1 VDARDKRGHDV
12 ERLALRHYSGFMNSR
27 AIAKAKRREV
37 GSEEA
42 DRPALLLAWYDR
54 HRRRL
59 PWRPLPGE
67 RADPYA
73 VWLSEIMLQQTG
85 VKTVGPYFLK
95 FLARWPDV
103 DALGRASL
111 DDVLRMW
118 AGLGYY
124 SRARNLH
131 ACAVAVRRDHG
142 GAFPDTEEGLR
153 SLPGIGPYT
162 ASAIA
167 AIAFGRRTM
176 PVDGNIERVVS
187 RLFAVEEPLPQ
198 AKPLIQQ
205 MAMTLLST
213 GDEKPRAGD
222 AESRAG
228 DSAQALMD
236 LGSSICTPKKP
247 ACALCPLSDDCV
259 SRARGDQE
267 SFPRKAPKKTG
278 ALRRGAAFVVTRG
291 DELLVRTRPEKGL
304 LGGMTEVPTS
314 LWLDAQDD
322 KAALKQAPVLKG
334 ITRWHR
340 KAGVVTHVFTHF
352 PLELVIYTAVVAA
365 RTRAP
370 EGTRWVPIAT
380 LKDEALPNVMRK
392 VIAHGLGL

>member
-1 VDARDKRGHDV
+1 
-12 ERLALRHYSGFMNSR
+12 MNSP
-27 AIAKAKRREV
+27 AIAKTTRRREIA
-37 GSEEA
+37 SEA
-42 DRPALLLAWYDR
+42 KDRPALLLQWYDR
-54 HRRRL
+54 HRRVL
-59 PWRPLPGE
+59 PWRPRPGE

-103 DALGRASL
+103 GALGRASL

-131 ACAVAVRRDHG
+131 ACAVAVLRDYG
-142 GAFPDTEEGLR
+142 GVFPDTEEGLR
-153 SLPGIGPYT
+153 ALPGIGPYT
-162 ASAIA
+162 AAAIA

-187 RLFAVEEPLPQ
+187 RLFAVEQPLPQ
-198 AKPLIQQ
+198 AKPLIRQL
-205 MAMTLLST
+205 ATTLLGAPRA
-213 GDEKPRAGD
+213 GDAKPRAGD
-222 AESRAG
+222 AKSRAGDVESRAG

-247 ACALCPLSDDCV
+247 ACALCPLNADCLGY
-259 SRARGDQE
+259 ARGDQE
-267 SFPRKAPKKTG
+267 TFPRKAPKKSG
-278 ALRRGAAFVVTRG
+278 ELRRGAAFVVTRG
-291 DELLVRTRPEKGL
+291 DELLVRSRPEKGL
-304 LGGMTEVPTS
+304 LGGMTEVPNS
-314 LWLDAQDD
+314 SWLAAQED

-334 ITRWHR
+334 VARWR
-340 KAGVVTHVFTHF
+340 RRAGVVMHVFTHF
-352 PLELVIYTAVVAA
+352 PLQLVVYTANVPA

-370 EGTRWVPIAT
+370 EGMRWVPIAT
-380 LKDEALPNVMRK
+380 LPDEALPNVMRK
-392 VIAHGLGL
+392 AIAHGLGE